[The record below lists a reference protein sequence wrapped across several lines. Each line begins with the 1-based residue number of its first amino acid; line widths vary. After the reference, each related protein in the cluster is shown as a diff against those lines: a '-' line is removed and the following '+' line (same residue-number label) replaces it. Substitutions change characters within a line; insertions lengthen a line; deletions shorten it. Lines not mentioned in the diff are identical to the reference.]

1 MPATAVLPA
10 RCRQGKASGIMRDM
24 NRDENKA
31 QQAHQQG
38 PESQDRTGEAQPQ
51 ASGWQ
56 QAPGETGNNRTSQ
69 TAAEQAQPNPA
80 SGRTSGEATD
90 ETGESLLETLKA
102 ENAEL
107 KDKVLRLAA
116 EMDNLR
122 KRLEREKE
130 EAVKYAA
137 AQFARDMLSVADNL
151 TRALQAVPEE
161 KRQSGDSFL
170 KSLVEGVEM
179 TLRELLNTFERHNIR
194 KIESHG
200 QKFDPNYHE
209 AMFEVTD
216 TDAETG
222 TIVQVIQEGYTH
234 HDRVLRPAMVGVA
247 RNDGNDRGKGE
258 ATATR
263 KPDPGNG

>member
-1 MPATAVLPA
+1 
-10 RCRQGKASGIMRDM
+10 M
-24 NRDENKA
+24 NKDENKA
-31 QQAHQQG
+31 QQANQQG
-38 PESQDRTGEAQPQ
+38 AESQDRTGAAQPQ

-56 QAPGETGNNRTSQ
+56 QAPG
-69 TAAEQAQPNPA
+69 AAGGARADSAADGQERQAQDSQA
-80 SGRTSGEATD
+80 EAGES
-90 ETGESLLETLKA
+90 GESLLEKLKA

-107 KDKVLRLAA
+107 KDKVLRLMA

-161 KRQSGDSFL
+161 KRASGDSFL

-179 TLRELLNTFERHNIR
+179 TLRELLNTFERHNIK

-247 RNDGNDRGKGE
+247 RNDGGGQKQDKAPAKDQGE
-258 ATATR
+258 GGR
-263 KPDPGNG
+263 